1 MYGVAGVMAL
11 LSSGQV
17 VDKQR
22 ERKTTL
28 YLETCV
34 CTVYSVGLF
43 CVFQAV
49 LLKTLKPSLL
59 LHNQCSSLLVR
70 KPAVGMGSTSVWER
84 WTRIPVVGKSGI
96 FQLGTVINHKRW
108 IFAEDV
114 SVPVVMM
121 RAVRKHSL

>member
-59 LHNQCSSLLVR
+59 LHNQCSSL
-70 KPAVGMGSTSVWER
+70 GQR

-121 RAVRKHSL
+121 RAVRKYSL